1 VPVPHLTIVPSVR
14 VQKEDWNADSTGMGT
29 LGAFAPEPFE
39 SHSERNFLEVRE
51 KIDIRYTGVTNWV
64 FFAAPELAQGSGDL
78 SERGGLGRIN
88 NIGVA
93 PVARQTDDTRF
104 YQKYAAGV
112 RWYPTTRLT
121 LDAGGYY
128 KLTSY
133 DYDHNYDSTFNGPG
147 SPDRYPAFLVMQDFE
162 TYNANFRVTLRP
174 AAKVTLVSR
183 YQYQIST
190 ITTTPDRISEFN
202 QVDSSEI
209 TSHIFAQNVSWAPWS
224 RLTLQL
230 GFNYVASET
239 ETPTSE
245 FTQAVLD
252 FRNNYWTIN
261 FNSGFVVDDKTDL
274 NLGYFYYESDN
285 FRGNPEFG
293 LPLGASAREHGVTA
307 AISRRISQNLR
318 LNLKYGFAHLEDITS
333 GRNDDYEAHVVYS
346 SLQYRF

>member
-1 VPVPHLTIVPSVR
+1 V
-14 VQKEDWNADSTGMGT
+14 
-29 LGAFAPEPFE
+29 
-39 SHSERNFLEVRE
+39 
-51 KIDIRYTGVTNWV
+51 
-64 FFAAPELAQGSGDL
+64 
-78 SERGGLGRIN
+78 
-88 NIGVA
+88 
-93 PVARQTDDTRF
+93 
-104 YQKYAAGV
+104 
-112 RWYPTTRLT
+112 
-121 LDAGGYY
+121 
-128 KLTSY
+128 
-133 DYDHNYDSTFNGPG
+133 
-147 SPDRYPAFLVMQDFE
+147 DF
-162 TYNANFRVTLRP
+162 
-174 AAKVTLVSR
+174 
-183 YQYQIST
+183 
-190 ITTTPDRISEFN
+190 
-202 QVDSSEI
+202 SEI

-285 FRGNPEFG
+285 FRGNPAFG

-333 GRNDDYEAHVVYS
+333 GRNDDYEAHVVHS